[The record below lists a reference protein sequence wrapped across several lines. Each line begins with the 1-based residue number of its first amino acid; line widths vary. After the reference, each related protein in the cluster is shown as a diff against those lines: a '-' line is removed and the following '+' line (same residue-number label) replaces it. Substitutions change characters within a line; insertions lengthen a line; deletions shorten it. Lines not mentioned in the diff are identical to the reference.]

1 MKISIKMPTT
11 TDAFNQAVLAQ
22 LATVEEQRFLF
33 WQVDQAQQGAVIE
46 LIERLDVP
54 FASQADGIALMVK
67 QAALPVLVKW
77 AKQAWPADDELQ
89 SSLEALTKEPAILWR
104 AGRFTF
110 NVTAHPLVYG
120 ILNVTPDSFYDGG
133 RYQATD
139 DVKAHI
145 DQMVKDGAD
154 IIEVGGQ
161 TTKPGG
167 FVEVSPDEEIKR
179 ITPAIEYLKANYPAV
194 AIAVDTYKYPVMQAA
209 VELGVDIIND
219 VNAFLDDDQK
229 LTLLKDSQVGL
240 VTMHSSRE
248 HEYENLTV
256 AMKHFFEENL
266 AMLEK
271 AGIDRER
278 VLLDQGI
285 GYSKVAD
292 GEQDYAMMRNLDQ
305 FNYLKRPM
313 IVAISRKGF
322 GKQLFGLAKDDRLDV
337 TLIAESYMYLHGGR
351 VLRVHDV
358 KETKQLVK
366 MLDTITSGY
375 WQL

>member
-1 MKISIKMPTT
+1 
-11 TDAFNQAVLAQ
+11 
-22 LATVEEQRFLF
+22 
-33 WQVDQAQQGAVIE
+33 
-46 LIERLDVP
+46 
-54 FASQADGIALMVK
+54 
-67 QAALPVLVKW
+67 
-77 AKQAWPADDELQ
+77 
-89 SSLEALTKEPAILWR
+89 
-104 AGRFTF
+104 
-110 NVTAHPLVYG
+110 
-120 ILNVTPDSFYDGG
+120 
-133 RYQATD
+133 
-139 DVKAHI
+139 
-145 DQMVKDGAD
+145 
-154 IIEVGGQ
+154 
-161 TTKPGG
+161 
-167 FVEVSPDEEIKR
+167 
-179 ITPAIEYLKANYPAV
+179 
-194 AIAVDTYKYPVMQAA
+194 
-209 VELGVDIIND
+209 
-219 VNAFLDDDQK
+219 
-229 LTLLKDSQVGL
+229 
-240 VTMHSSRE
+240 
-248 HEYENLTV
+248 
-256 AMKHFFEENL
+256 MKHFFEDNL

-366 MLDTITSGY
+366 TLDTITSGY